1 MVLQQAFQLFSISQP
16 VPTSVPAMKFT
27 SPTAILFLACGLSLL
42 PLSAGR
48 AADEVNGIAA
58 TVNGEVVT
66 KAEVAGAVMTQTQ
79 LWLFQNQMATPA
91 QRDAEINKIK
101 TAALK
106 DLIDRK
112 LILAEFKSKGGVIKR
127 QYIDQAVD
135 RIIRDRFKGSRKKF
149 NVELQ
154 KSGLTFPDFRKIQ
167 EEQIIVGAMRS
178 QNSGG
183 RIMINTPK
191 QRQQTYQK
199 NRAQFATD
207 SFVKLRMLSIPKQTV
222 EGTKSAASQKALIE
236 EIRQKLLDGAEF
248 ATMAKTYS
256 QDSFASDGGSAGT
269 IGKDVLNEKI
279 TEIAFSLQPRKVSDV
294 IDDGADWRLIYIDA
308 KQEGKTPPLN
318 EVHEQVDRMVT
329 QEKRQKIVENWL
341 KRLRKEANVRIFGS

>member
-1 MVLQQAFQLFSISQP
+1 
-16 VPTSVPAMKFT
+16 MKFT
-27 SPTAILFLACGLSLL
+27 SITTFLTLACSCTLALFPQLSQ
-42 PLSAGR
+42 

-66 KAEVAGAVMTQTQ
+66 KAEVGGAVMTQTQ
-79 LWLFQNQMATPA
+79 LWLFQNQTASPA
-91 QRDAEINKIK
+91 NRDAKIREIKA
-101 TAALK
+101 AALK
-106 DLIDRK
+106 DLVDRK
-112 LILAEFKSKGGVIKR
+112 LILAEFKTKGGVIKR
-127 QYIDQAVD
+127 QYIDQAID
-135 RIIRDRFKGSRKKF
+135 RIVRDRFKGDRKKF
-149 NVELQ
+149 NEELQ

-199 NRAQFATD
+199 NRSQFASD
-207 SFVKLRMLSIPKQTV
+207 SFVKLRMLSIPKMTSAG
-222 EGTKSAASQKALIE
+222 EKTAASQKALIE
-236 EIRQKLLDGAEF
+236 EIRKKLLDGAEF

-279 TEIAFSLQPRKVSDV
+279 TNIAFSLEPRKVSDV
-294 IDDGADWRLIYIDA
+294 VDDGADWRLLYLDA
-308 KQEGKTPPLN
+308 KQEGKTPPLSK
-318 EVHEQVDRMVT
+318 VHEQVDKMVT
-329 QEKRQKIVENWL
+329 QEKRQKIVEDWL
-341 KRLRKEANVRIFGS
+341 KRLRKDADVRIFDN

>member
-1 MVLQQAFQLFSISQP
+1 MKAISI
-16 VPTSVPAMKFT
+16 PT
-27 SPTAILFLACGLSLL
+27 ILFLFYASSISLL
-42 PLSAGR
+42 PLHSCN

-66 KAEVAGAVMTQTQ
+66 KAEVNGAVVTQTQ
-79 LWLFQNQMATPA
+79 LWLFQNQTASAATRNA
-91 QRDAEINKIK
+91 KINEIKA
-101 TAALK
+101 AALK

-112 LILAEFKSKGGVIKR
+112 LILAEFKTKGGVIKR

-135 RIIRDRFKGSRKKF
+135 RIIRDRFKGDRNKF
-149 NVELQ
+149 NEELQ

-191 QRQQTYQK
+191 ERQDAYK
-199 NRAQFATD
+199 KHRDQFATD
-207 SFVKLRMLSIPKQTV
+207 SFVKLRMLSIPKQTA
-222 EGTKSAASQKALIE
+222 EGAKSSSSQKALIE
-236 EIRQKLLDGAEF
+236 EIRKKLVEGADF

-279 TEIAFSLQPRKVSDV
+279 TSIAFSLEPRKVSDV
-294 IDDGADWRLIYIDA
+294 IDDGTDWRLLYLDA
-308 KQEGKTPPLN
+308 KQEGKTPPLS
-318 EVHEQVDRMVT
+318 EVHEQVDKLVT
-329 QEKRQKIVENWL
+329 QEKRQKTVENWL
-341 KRLRKEANVRIFGS
+341 KRLRKDADVRIFGS

>member
-1 MVLQQAFQLFSISQP
+1 MKS
-16 VPTSVPAMKFT
+16 TSYI
-27 SPTAILFLACGLSLL
+27 AITFLACCLSLL
-42 PLSAGR
+42 PLSVGKT
-48 AADEVNGIAA
+48 ADEVNGIAA

-79 LWLFQNQMATPA
+79 LWLFQNQMATPT
-91 QRDAEINKIK
+91 QRDAEINRIQA
-101 TAALK
+101 AALK

-112 LILAEFKSKGGVIKR
+112 LILAEFKTKGGVIKR
-127 QYIDQAVD
+127 QYIDQNVD
-135 RIIRDRFKGSRKKF
+135 RIIRDRFKGDRKKF
-149 NVELQ
+149 NEELQ

-183 RIMINTPK
+183 RVMINTPK
-191 QRQQTYQK
+191 QREQTYQK

-207 SFVKLRMLSIPKQTV
+207 SFVKLRMLSIPKQTS
-222 EGTKSAASQKALIE
+222 EGPNSAASQKTLIE
-236 EIRQKLLDGAEF
+236 EIRKKLIEGAEF

-279 TEIAFSLQPRKVSDV
+279 TSVAFSLQPRKVSEV
-294 IDDGADWRLIYIDA
+294 IDDGADWRLLYIDA
-308 KQEGKTPPLN
+308 KQEGKTPSLS
-318 EVHEQVDRMVT
+318 EVQEQVDKMVT
-329 QEKRQKIVENWL
+329 QEKRQQTVENWL
-341 KRLRKEANVRIFGS
+341 KRLRKDANVRVFGS

>member
-1 MVLQQAFQLFSISQP
+1 MKS
-16 VPTSVPAMKFT
+16 TSHVA
-27 SPTAILFLACGLSLL
+27 LHLLACAFFLL
-42 PLSAGR
+42 PHPDSQ
-48 AADEVNGIAA
+48 AADVINGIAA

-79 LWLFQNQMATPA
+79 LWLFQNQMASPA
-91 QRDAEINKIK
+91 QRDAEIKKIK
-101 TAALK
+101 DAALK

-112 LILAEFKSKGGVIKR
+112 LILAEFKTKGGVIKR

-135 RIIRDRFKGSRKKF
+135 RIIRDRFKGDRQKF
-149 NVELQ
+149 NEELQ

-191 QRQQTYQK
+191 QRQATYQK
-199 NRAQFATD
+199 NRALFATD
-207 SFVKLRMLSIPKQTV
+207 SFVKLRMLSIPKQTA
-222 EGTKSAASQKALIE
+222 EGAKSASSQKALIE
-236 EIRQKLLDGAEF
+236 EIRKKLLDGAEF

-279 TEIAFSLQPRKVSDV
+279 TKIAFSLQPRKVSDV
-294 IDDGADWRLIYIDA
+294 IDDGTDWRLIYIDA
-308 KQEGKTPPLN
+308 KQEGKTPPLS
-318 EVHEQVDRMVT
+318 EVHEQVDKMVT
-329 QEKRQKIVENWL
+329 QEKRQKTVENWL
-341 KRLRKEANVRIFGS
+341 KRLRKDANVRVFGS

>member
-1 MVLQQAFQLFSISQP
+1 MKSISHI
-16 VPTSVPAMKFT
+16 ALRLIAGAF
-27 SPTAILFLACGLSLL
+27 FLL
-42 PLSAGR
+42 PHPGSH

-79 LWLFQNQMATPA
+79 LWLFQNQMASPA

-112 LILAEFKSKGGVIKR
+112 LILAEFKTKGGVIKR

-135 RIIRDRFKGSRKKF
+135 RIIRDRFKGDRKKF
-149 NVELQ
+149 NEELQ

-167 EEQIIVGAMRS
+167 EEQIVVGAMRS

-191 QRQQTYQK
+191 QREETYQK
-199 NRAQFATD
+199 NRALFATD
-207 SFVKLRMLSIPKQTV
+207 SFVKLRMLSIPKLTT
-222 EGTKSAASQKALIE
+222 EGAKSALSQKALIE
-236 EIRQKLLDGAEF
+236 EIRKKLLDGAEF

-256 QDSFASDGGSAGT
+256 QDSFASEGGSAGT

-279 TEIAFSLQPRKVSDV
+279 TTIAFNLTPRKVSEV

-308 KQEGKTPPLN
+308 KQEGKTPPLS
-318 EVHEQVDRMVT
+318 EVHEQVDKMVT
-329 QEKRQKIVENWL
+329 QEKRQKTVENWL
-341 KRLRKEANVRIFGS
+341 KRLRKDANVRIFGS